1 MEDTL
6 MARQVFV
13 DIDTQHDFI
22 SRDGALSVPGAEE
35 IRGNLETLTDYAVN
49 NGIKIVASAD
59 AHVPDDEE
67 FEVFPPHCV
76 QNTPGQK
83 KIEETT
89 TAATVV
95 LKNDASESAQSNQIE
110 DADQILL
117 EKQTYDVF
125 TNPSAPGIFEAAG
138 GDEYIVYGV
147 ATDYCVKAAAVGLLE
162 RGYNVTVVKDAIAAV
177 TEQTGKE
184 SIALMEEMGAAFKTT
199 QEVVGG

>member
-1 MEDTL
+1 

-13 DIDTQHDFI
+13 DIDTQYDFI

-35 IRGNLETLTDYAVN
+35 IRGNLKTLTDYAVK
-49 NGIKIVASAD
+49 NGIKIIASAD
-59 AHVPDDEE
+59 AHVPDDKE

-89 TAATVV
+89 LAATVV
-95 LKNDASESAQSNQIE
+95 LKNETSDAARAEGIE
-110 DADQILL
+110 NADQILL
-117 EKQTYDVF
+117 EKQSYDVF
-125 TNPSAPGIFEAAG
+125 TNPSASGIFETAG

-162 RGYNVTVVKDAIAAV
+162 RGYRVTVVNDAIAAV
-177 TEQTGKE
+177 SPETGDE
-184 SIALMEEMGAAFKTT
+184 SIVLMEEMGAAFKTT
-199 QEVVGG
+199 HEVVGR

>member
-1 MEDTL
+1 

-13 DIDTQHDFI
+13 DIDTQYDFI

-35 IRGNLETLTDYAVN
+35 IRGNLKALTDHAVK

-59 AHVPDDEE
+59 AHAPDDKE

-76 QNTPGQK
+76 QNTPGQR

-95 LKNDASESAQSNQIE
+95 LKNDAPETAQTVGIE
-110 DADQILL
+110 GADQILL

-125 TNPSAPGIFEAAG
+125 TNPSAPNIFEAAG
-138 GDEYIVYGV
+138 GGEYIVYGV

-162 RGYNVTVVKDAIAAV
+162 RGYKVTVVKDAIAAV
-177 TEQTGKE
+177 AERTGVE
-184 SIALMEEMGAAFKTT
+184 SIALMREMGATFKTT

>member
-1 MEDTL
+1 

-13 DIDTQHDFI
+13 DIDTQYDFI

-35 IRGNLETLTDYAVN
+35 IRGNLKTLTDHAVK
-49 NGIKIVASAD
+49 NGIKIIASAD
-59 AHVPDDEE
+59 AHVSDDKE

-95 LKNDASESAQSNQIE
+95 IKNDASDAAEADDIE
-110 DADQILL
+110 NADQILL
-117 EKQTYDVF
+117 EKRTFDVF
-125 TNPSAPGIFEAAG
+125 TNPGAPGIFEAAG

-162 RGYNVTVVKDAIAAV
+162 RGHKVTVVSDAIAAV
-177 TEQTGKE
+177 APETGEE
-184 SIALMEEMGAAFKTT
+184 SIALMEEMGATFKSTH
-199 QEVVGG
+199 EVVGR

>member
-1 MEDTL
+1 

-13 DIDTQHDFI
+13 DIDTQYDFI
-22 SRDGALSVPGAEE
+22 NRDGALSVPGAEE
-35 IRGNLETLTDYAVN
+35 IRGNLRTLTDYAVN
-49 NGIKIVASAD
+49 NGIKIIASAD
-59 AHVPDDEE
+59 AHVPNDKE

-89 TAATVV
+89 LAATVV
-95 LKNDASESAQSNQIE
+95 LKNDASDEAQADNIE
-110 DADQILL
+110 NADQILL

-125 TNPSAPGIFEAAG
+125 TNPNAPGIFEAAD

-162 RGYNVTVVKDAIAAV
+162 RGYKVTVVQDAIAAV
-177 TEQTGKE
+177 APETEEE
-184 SIALMEEMGAAFKTT
+184 SIALMEEMGAAFTT
-199 QEVVGG
+199 THEVVGR

>member
-1 MEDTL
+1 

-13 DIDTQHDFI
+13 DIDTQYDFV

-35 IRGNLETLTDYAVN
+35 IRGNLKTLTDFAVR

-59 AHVPDDEE
+59 AHVPDDKE

-89 TAATVV
+89 IEATVV
-95 LKNDASESAQSNQIE
+95 LKNDASGTASADDIESA
-110 DADQILL
+110 DQVLL

-125 TNPSAPGIFEAAG
+125 TNPSASGIFEAAD

-162 RGYNVTVVKDAIAAV
+162 RGYKVTVVKDAIAAV
-177 TEQTGKE
+177 APETGEE
-184 SIALMEEMGAAFKTT
+184 SIALMEEMGAGFKTT
-199 QEVVGG
+199 HEIVGR

>member
-13 DIDTQHDFI
+13 DIDTQYDFI

-35 IRGNLETLTDYAVN
+35 IRGNLKALTDYAVE
-49 NGIKIVASAD
+49 NGIKIIASAD
-59 AHVPDDEE
+59 AHAPDDKE

-76 QNTPGQK
+76 RNTPGQK
-83 KIEETT
+83 KIDETT
-89 TAATVV
+89 LAATVV
-95 LKNDASESAQSNQIE
+95 LKNDASDTAQTDNIE
-110 DADQILL
+110 NADQILL

-125 TNPSAPGIFEAAG
+125 TNSSAPAIFEASG

-162 RGYNVTVVKDAIAAV
+162 RGYKVTVVQDAIAAV
-177 TEQTGKE
+177 TEQTGEE
-184 SIALMEEMGAAFKTT
+184 SIALMKEMGAAFKTT
-199 QEVVGG
+199 HEIVGG

>member
-1 MEDTL
+1 

-13 DIDTQHDFI
+13 DIDTQYDFI

-59 AHVPDDEE
+59 AHVPDDKE

-95 LKNDASESAQSNQIE
+95 LKNDASETARANQIE

-125 TNPSAPGIFEAAG
+125 TNPSAPGIFEAAA

-177 TEQTGKE
+177 TEQTGKR
-184 SIALMEEMGAAFKTT
+184 IHRAD
-199 QEVVGG
+199 GGDGSGIQDDA

>member
-1 MEDTL
+1 

-13 DIDTQHDFI
+13 DIDTQYDFI

-59 AHVPDDEE
+59 AHVPDDKE

-89 TAATVV
+89 TAATMV
-95 LKNDASESAQSNQIE
+95 LKNDASEIAQANQIE

-125 TNPSAPGIFEAAG
+125 TNPSAPGIFEAAS

-147 ATDYCVKAAAVGLLE
+147 ATDYCVKAAAIGLLE

>member
-1 MEDTL
+1 

-13 DIDTQHDFI
+13 DIDTQYDFI

-35 IRGNLETLTDYAVN
+35 IRGNLKALTDYAVK

-59 AHVPDDEE
+59 AHGSDDKE

-89 TAATVV
+89 TTATLV
-95 LKNDASESAQSNQIE
+95 LEIDATETAPANQIQ

-177 TEQTGKE
+177 TQQTGNE

-199 QEVVGG
+199 HEVVRG